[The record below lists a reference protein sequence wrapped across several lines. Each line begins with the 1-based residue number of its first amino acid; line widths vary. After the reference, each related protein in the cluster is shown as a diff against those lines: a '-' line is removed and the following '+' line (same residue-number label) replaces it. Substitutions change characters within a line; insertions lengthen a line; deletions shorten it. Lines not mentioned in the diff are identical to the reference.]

1 MRGQDGGRQAGL
13 AAADDHARDGA
24 AEGWEENYLW
34 MFLLNRED
42 HFIYKFSSGI

>member
-1 MRGQDGGRQAGL
+1 MVVGKQGWQQLMTMPEMVLQKAGKK
-13 AAADDHARDGA
+13 
-24 AEGWEENYLW
+24 NYLW